1 MKVLF
6 NTHWWPT
13 EREPSKGIFI
23 REQAL
28 AIAAQGVDVTVLH
41 ICIQG
46 GKGMMRF
53 STSVFDDGP
62 LRVHRISITGSW
74 WKAVYV
80 TFALQWWLV
89 QRGLRKL
96 GIDPKDFDLIHS
108 NVIHPSGVMGHRMA
122 KASGRPHVMSE
133 HWSNVAGFLDHGWM
147 GKEGREAMDGLSRIF
162 PVSQYLGSI
171 VRQFVSDPAKVVVV
185 PEVIQD
191 NGFGFRPAPIG
202 STLYFVMCAKWDRG
216 KRLIKR
222 PDLVIE
228 AVARA
233 QKEISKEVILGI
245 IGSGDWVPELKEL
258 ARQRGVNAQFYGFMK
273 KADVAHEFQRAD
285 LFLHASMTETF
296 SIVVGEALRCGTPVV
311 ASKVGGI
318 PELVAPDTG
327 LLVEN
332 TVEAWHQA
340 IVKAAETR
348 YDRPAI
354 ARAWTDRATP
364 GAVGRA
370 LVAEYRTVLKSA

>member
-1 MKVLF
+1 MRILF

-13 EREPSKGIFI
+13 DREPSKGVFI

-28 AIAAQGVDVTVLH
+28 AIAAQGVEIEVLH
-41 ICIQG
+41 ICLQG
-46 GKGMMRF
+46 GNGLAHF
-53 STSVFDDGP
+53 STQVFTDGP
-62 LRVHRISITGSW
+62 LTVHRINIIGSW
-74 WKAVYV
+74 WKLMYV
-80 TFALQWWLV
+80 NFGLQWALV
-89 QRGLRKL
+89 QRGIKKL
-96 GIDPKDFDLIHS
+96 GINPAQFDLIHS
-108 NVIHPSGVMGHRMA
+108 NVIHPSGVIGHRLS
-122 KASGRPHVMSE
+122 KKYGKLHVLSE
-133 HWSNVAGFLDHGWM
+133 HWSNVAGFLTHKWM
-147 GKEGREAMDGLSRIF
+147 GKAGREAMAGLSRIF
-162 PVSQYLGSI
+162 PVSQYLAGI
-171 VRQFVSDPAKVVVV
+171 VKQFAPDPAKIVVV

-191 NGFGFRPAPIG
+191 NGFGFRPSAIG

-233 QKEISKEVILGI
+233 QKELGKEVILGI
-245 IGSGDWVPELKEL
+245 IGSGDWLPELKDL
-258 ARQRGVNAQFYGFMK
+258 ARARGVNAHFYGYMK
-273 KADVAHEFQRAD
+273 KPDVAHEFQRAD

-318 PELVAPDTG
+318 PELVAPETG

-332 TVEAWHQA
+332 TVEDWHKA
-340 IVKAAETR
+340 IVQAAKHR

-354 ARAWTDRATP
+354 ARTWTHRATP
-364 GAVGRA
+364 NAVGQA
-370 LVAEYRTVLKSA
+370 LVDEYKKLLGLS

>member
-1 MKVLF
+1 MHVLF

-13 EREPSKGIFI
+13 EREPSKGVFI
-23 REQAL
+23 REQAM
-28 AIAAQGVDVTVLH
+28 AIAAQGVGVTVLH

-46 GKGMMRF
+46 GPGLMRF
-53 STSVFDDGP
+53 STSVFGDGP
-62 LRVHRISITGSW
+62 LKVHRISIIGRW
-74 WKAVYV
+74 WKLVYV
-80 TFALQWWLV
+80 TFPLQWWLLK
-89 QRGLRKL
+89 QGLRRL
-96 GIDPKDFDLIHS
+96 GIDAKDFDLIHS

-122 KASGRPHVMSE
+122 ISARRPHVMSE
-133 HWSNVAGFLDHGWM
+133 HWSNVAAFLGHRWT
-147 GKEGREAMDGLSRIF
+147 GKEGKDAMAGLSRVF
-162 PVSQYLGSI
+162 PVSEYLGGI
-171 VRQFVSDPAKVVVV
+171 VRQFVPDPSKVVVV

-228 AVARA
+228 AVAKA
-233 QKEISKEVILGI
+233 QKEISKDVILGI

-258 ARQRGVNAQFYGFMK
+258 ARQRGVNAHFYGHMK

-318 PELVAPDTG
+318 PELVAPETG

-332 TVEAWHQA
+332 TVDHWHRA
-340 IVKAAETR
+340 IVQAATTR
-348 YDRPAI
+348 FDRPAI
-354 ARAWTDRATP
+354 ANAWNDRATP

-370 LVAEYRTVLKSA
+370 LVAEYRAVLGSI